1 MVPRP
6 HKRRRD
12 DVGEDDEGET
22 VDLGAAEHAWWAQ
35 RPTEQVWA
43 PRSQPPVDDQARDI
57 LADHFG
63 ADWRTSFGFGPL
75 PAAAERPT
83 PEPAPERQQD
93 PVQPPSLPGR
103 TTRTSCSVWTR
114 PRRGTRSSPPT
125 GPSRA
130 PTTPTSWGSG
140 RTWNVQP
147 RRIGSARS
155 TSPTRHC
162 ESAEDA
168 DHLPAGSL
176 RSSLRPRV
184 ESPHPQH
191 PADRR
196 PEPPCPPERLRGGPG
211 APALV
216 RGGPRGSGRGGRRRR
231 PPGPTPRRP
240 RRPASRATSPAS
252 PAQLPRAAWWR
263 GASSPA

>member
-12 DVGEDDEGET
+12 DVGADDEGET

-93 PVQPPSLPGR
+93 PGPAAEPAGEDDPYVVLGVDEAATWDEIVAAHRALARAHHPDVVGQ
-103 TTRTSCSVWTR
+103 R
-114 PRRGTRSSPPT
+114 PDVERAAAEDRIREVNIAYQALRVRRGR
-125 GPSRA
+125 
-130 PTTPTSWGSG
+130 
-140 RTWNVQP
+140 
-147 RRIGSARS
+147 
-155 TSPTRHC
+155 
-162 ESAEDA
+162 
-168 DHLPAGSL
+168 
-176 RSSLRPRV
+176 
-184 ESPHPQH
+184 
-191 PADRR
+191 
-196 PEPPCPPERLRGGPG
+196 
-211 APALV
+211 
-216 RGGPRGSGRGGRRRR
+216 
-231 PPGPTPRRP
+231 
-240 RRPASRATSPAS
+240 
-252 PAQLPRAAWWR
+252 
-263 GASSPA
+263 